1 MKKTKNMKKE
11 YKSIITVIV
20 VIILAVSAVINA
32 LNSSDENDLS
42 GKNEVITVSSGEA
55 GSYPLEVYFADVGQG
70 DGTVIKNNDVFI
82 VIDGGEKS
90 SADAFTGLISSLG
103 AKDIDLYV
111 ATHPHSDHI
120 GAAAAVLDEFN
131 VKTVMTTT
139 FSDINM
145 PTTKTYE
152 TFLTAVDE
160 EDCDVI
166 FAEPGESYTFGDMTL
181 DIFAPNEETSD
192 YNNMS
197 VVLKLT
203 YGKTSFLFTGD
214 AEKKSEELM
223 LQNGF
228 DLSADVLKMGHH
240 GSSTSSSPDF
250 FNAVSPRIA
259 VISCGQNNSYGHPHR
274 ETISLLESSG
284 TKYYRTDED
293 GTVVIYS
300 DGKSI
305 FVKE

>member
-1 MKKTKNMKKE
+1 MKIKKE
-11 YKSIITVIV
+11 LKPIIIAV
-20 VIILAVSAVINA
+20 VIILLAVSAVINA
-32 LNSSDENDLS
+32 LNSDPE
-42 GKNEVITVSSGEA
+42 KNTLGGDVATVSSETA
-55 GSYPLEVYFADVGQG
+55 DYPLEVYFVDVGQG
-70 DGTVIKNNDVFI
+70 DGVVIKNGDIFV
-82 VIDGGEKS
+82 VVDGGEKS
-90 SADAFTGLISSLG
+90 SANIFTGFLSSLG
-103 AKDIDLYV
+103 AEEIELYV

-120 GAAAAVLDEFN
+120 GAGASVLNEFD

-139 FSDINM
+139 FSEFNM

-152 TFLTAVDE
+152 NFLTAVDD

-166 FAEPGESYTFGDMTL
+166 FVEPGESYTVGDMTL
-181 DIFAPNEETSD
+181 DIFAPIKETND

-197 VVLKLT
+197 IVFKLT

-214 AEKKSEELM
+214 AEKESEELM

-240 GSSTSSSPDF
+240 GSSTSSSEEF
-250 FNAVSPRIA
+250 FNTVHPRIA
-259 VISCGQNNSYGHPHR
+259 VISCGEGNSYGHPHR
-274 ETISLLESSG
+274 ETIALLDTTK
-284 TKYYRTDED
+284 TKYYRTDES

-300 DGKSI
+300 DGKDI